1 MNKAELLY
9 ISPGLGRFL
18 VFLICLNEFS
28 SCIKHSFILIL
39 FFLSFFYVHLVCV
52 VHVSMCV
59 CVERDRDRET
69 QLPHLFCKVA
79 SISSSGSS

>member
-59 CVERDRDRET
+59 FKCVCGVCVHKTSR
-69 QLPHLFCKVA
+69 QAAHIL
-79 SISSSGSS
+79 